1 MKGKKLSLFHVY
13 MYHVLLI
20 AIGAPASR
28 TVCSLDPAVCLVPV
42 THGIEV
48 GVFAA
53 PVLYQLEE
61 GCFFLVSPVGYNL
74 QNQYSFEEQIMQLQ
88 ISTNRE
94 SH

>member
-1 MKGKKLSLFHVY
+1 

-28 TVCSLDPAVCLVPV
+28 TMCSLVPAVCLVSV
-42 THGIEV
+42 AHGIEV

-53 PVLYQLEE
+53 PVLYQLLE
-61 GCFFLVSPVGYNL
+61 CFFFLVSPLGYNL
-74 QNQYSFEEQIMQLQ
+74 QNQYSFEEQIIQLQ
-88 ISTNRE
+88 ISSNRE

>member
-1 MKGKKLSLFHVY
+1 
-13 MYHVLLI
+13 MYHFLPI
-20 AIGAPASR
+20 ATGAPASR
-28 TVCSLDPAVCLVPV
+28 TMCSLVPAVCLVLV
-42 THGIEV
+42 AHGLEL

-53 PVLYQLEE
+53 PVLYQLLK
-61 GCFFLVSPVGYNL
+61 GYFFLVSPVGYNL